1 MLGFLKIFLQGIL
14 YVVLS
19 PLILLTL
26 AVYAAYCVL
35 AFIYIAIRS
44 IIVFFMGG
52 TPLGDLPE
60 DVEAKRI
67 LMERQEQ
74 SRQDSTQALANALM
88 QSQMQIAQSMYGQPS
103 VAPQP
108 TPTEQPNEPEVP
120 YEEEYDDGENEIEE
134 LDDDGRSY

>member
-26 AVYAAYCVL
+26 ALYAVYSL
-35 AFIYIAIRS
+35 IAFIYIAIRS

-88 QSQMQIAQSMYGQPS
+88 QSQMQIAQSMYGQQN
-103 VAPQP
+103 VTPQP
-108 TPTEQPNEPEVP
+108 TPTEQPNEPEFT
-120 YEEEYDDGENEIEE
+120 YDDLDDGENEIEE
-134 LDDDGRSY
+134 LDDDRNSY

>member
-26 AVYAAYCVL
+26 ALYAVYCL
-35 AFIYIAIRS
+35 IAFIYIAIRS

-88 QSQMQIAQSMYGQPS
+88 QSQMQIAQSMYGQPN

-108 TPTEQPNEPEVP
+108 TPTEQPNEPEFT
-120 YEEEYDDGENEIEE
+120 YDDLDDGENEIEE
-134 LDDDGRSY
+134 LDDDRNSY